1 MTDGIFKARNK
12 HAFLWKEPLK
22 EEFTTKLNEKLLV
35 MLTRLCRALCLL
47 LIKIPMSLPFAIAAI
62 VWNGLF
68 ALFFYALGR
77 REDARD
83 FMNDTGKMFK
93 RFWEGIKLE
102 FSAKEILKDYY
113 EMAQRLHDKRA

>member
-1 MTDGIFKARNK
+1 M
-12 HAFLWKEPLK
+12 
-22 EEFTTKLNEKLLV
+22 KLNEKLLV

-62 VWNGLF
+62 AWNGLF

>member
-1 MTDGIFKARNK
+1 M
-12 HAFLWKEPLK
+12 
-22 EEFTTKLNEKLLV
+22 KLNEKLLV
-35 MLTRLCRALCLL
+35 MLTRLCKALCLL
-47 LIKIPMSLPFAIAAI
+47 FIQIPISLPYAIAAI

-68 ALFFYALGR
+68 ALFFYALGH

-102 FSAKEILKDYY
+102 FSAKEILNDCC

>member
-1 MTDGIFKARNK
+1 M
-12 HAFLWKEPLK
+12 
-22 EEFTTKLNEKLLV
+22 KLNEKLLV
-35 MLTRLCRALCLL
+35 MLTRLCKALCLL
-47 LIKIPMSLPFAIAAI
+47 LIQIPISLPYAIAAI
-62 VWNGLF
+62 VWNGLL

-102 FSAKEILKDYY
+102 FSAKEILNDCC

>member
-1 MTDGIFKARNK
+1 M
-12 HAFLWKEPLK
+12 
-22 EEFTTKLNEKLLV
+22 KLNEKLLV

-68 ALFFYALGR
+68 ALFFYARGR

>member
-1 MTDGIFKARNK
+1 M
-12 HAFLWKEPLK
+12 
-22 EEFTTKLNEKLLV
+22 KLNEKLLV

-68 ALFFYALGR
+68 ALFFYALGE
-77 REDARD
+77 REDARYL
-83 FMNDTGKMFK
+83 MNYISKLFTIA
-93 RFWEGIKLE
+93 WESIKAE

-113 EMAQRLHDKRA
+113 KMDRRLNEEEP

>member
-1 MTDGIFKARNK
+1 M
-12 HAFLWKEPLK
+12 
-22 EEFTTKLNEKLLV
+22 KLNEKLLV

-77 REDARD
+77 HEDARD
-83 FMNDTGKMFK
+83 FTNDTGKMFK
-93 RFWEGIKLE
+93 RFLEGIKLE
-102 FSAKEILKDYY
+102 FSAKEILNDYY

>member
-1 MTDGIFKARNK
+1 M
-12 HAFLWKEPLK
+12 
-22 EEFTTKLNEKLLV
+22 KLEEKLLV

>member
-1 MTDGIFKARNK
+1 M
-12 HAFLWKEPLK
+12 
-22 EEFTTKLNEKLLV
+22 KLNEKLLV